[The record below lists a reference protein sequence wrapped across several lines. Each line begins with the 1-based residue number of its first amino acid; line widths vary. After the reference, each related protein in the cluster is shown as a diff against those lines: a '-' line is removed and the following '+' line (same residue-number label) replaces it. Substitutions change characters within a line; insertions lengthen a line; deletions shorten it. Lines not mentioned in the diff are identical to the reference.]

1 MIREKQKKTSLNNQ
15 RTQQTRQT
23 IRSTVLSLL
32 EHTSFSRL
40 TVTEVCRRLEINRG
54 TFYLHYYDL
63 EDVLD
68 DILDEMLR
76 NTAGIFSYLFH
87 PEQNQESRACALC
100 TSVHGDLRYRFLF
113 LDVHISARILKKIS
127 AIYKEDYV
135 TYLMSHSLLTFQE
148 AEAIFCFQMNGCL
161 AVNRMM
167 LENHCPDWRQ
177 IQRVLDGFIR
187 AGMEH
192 YLIHDQRDENGW
204 LPDSQ
209 QSPADLS
216 RP

>member
-1 MIREKQKKTSLNNQ
+1 MIREKQKKTTRNNQ
-15 RTQQTRQT
+15 RTRQTRGA
-23 IRSTVLSLL
+23 IRQAVLAML
-32 EHTSFSRL
+32 EHTPFL
-40 TVTEVCRRLEINRG
+40 KITVTEVCSRARINRG

-68 DILDEMLR
+68 DILEEMFQ

-87 PEQNQESRACALC
+87 PEETEDHRACALC
-100 TSVHGDLRYRFLF
+100 ASVHGDARYRLLF
-113 LDVHISARILKKIS
+113 LDGHISGQILKKVS
-127 AIYKEDYV
+127 ALYKEDYL

-192 YLIHDQRDENGW
+192 FLIHDQRDENGW
-204 LPDSQ
+204 T
-209 QSPADLS
+209 AD
-216 RP
+216 RRG

>member
-1 MIREKQKKTSLNNQ
+1 MIYEKQKKTSQNNQ
-15 RTQQTRQT
+15 RTLQTRRA
-23 IRSTVLSLL
+23 IRSTVLSML
-32 EHTSFSRL
+32 EHTPFSKIK
-40 TVTEVCRRLEINRG
+40 VTDVCRRLKINRG

-68 DILDEMLR
+68 DLLEEMLR
-76 NTAGIFSYLFH
+76 DTAGIFSYLFH
-87 PEQNQESRACALC
+87 PEEDKANRVCALC
-100 TSVHGDLRYRFLF
+100 ASVHGDIRYRFLF
-113 LDVHISARILKKIS
+113 LDEDASSRILRKIS
-127 AIYKEDYV
+127 ALYKENYV

-192 YLIHDQRDENGW
+192 YLIHDQRDEESWIMN
-204 LPDSQ
+204 PQ
-209 QSPADLS
+209 
-216 RP
+216 RPFLRLDRQ

>member
-1 MIREKQKKTSLNNQ
+1 MIREKQKKTSQTNQ

-23 IRSTVLSLL
+23 IRNTVLSLL

-68 DILDEMLR
+68 DILEEMLR

-87 PEQNQESRACALC
+87 PEQNQEHRACALC
-100 TSVHGDLRYRFLF
+100 ASVHGDLRYRFLF
-113 LDVHISARILKKIS
+113 LDAHSSARILKKIS
-127 AIYKEDYV
+127 AVYKEDYV

-192 YLIHDQRDENGW
+192 YLIHDQRDEEGW
-204 LPDSQ
+204 LPEPRQ
-209 QSPADLS
+209 TLQTFS